1 MTKPISKLLIANR
14 GEVAIRIARAAEE
27 LGIRTLSLFS
37 EDDQAALHRTKS
49 DAARALTGSGARAY
63 LDSEQVLRI
72 AREEGVDAIHP
83 GYGFLSES
91 AAFAQR
97 CSDAGITFVGPSPR
111 QLALLGDK
119 LSARRLAEGLDI
131 PLARGSALLESVD
144 DARAFFTALGG
155 APALLKAAFGGGGRG
170 MRVITRADELP
181 SAFARCKSEA
191 EAAFANGALYME
203 ELIVRARH
211 IEVQVVGDGSG
222 AVTQLGERDCSLQRR
237 HQKLVEVAPSPGL
250 TAELRARLCAA
261 AVKLAADVSYL
272 SLGTFEFLLAQDGE
286 RFVFME
292 ANPRL
297 QVEHTV
303 TEEVLGIDLVKAQ
316 LRIAAGATLS
326 ELGLTQAELP
336 APRGYAIQLRVNTER
351 VDEQGGFAPASGT
364 LTSYELP
371 LGPGVRIDGAAYR
384 GYTPSAGF
392 DALLLKLIVHTPEPR
407 FESAV
412 IKARRAL
419 SELRLEGI
427 ATNLD
432 FLTGLLGDPAFPQ
445 YPVYT
450 TYLEEHA
457 ARFAKFRPARKLAFA
472 AADDA
477 RQEGAR
483 NIPGVSL
490 AVPPGQ
496 VDVPPPLQGR
506 LVSVDVALDAR
517 IERGQQLCIL
527 EAMKMESAVYAPF
540 AGSVRAL
547 HVAPGENIAEGQ
559 SLFWLERDD
568 AASDAE
574 AEALEHGDTSERAD
588 VQELRARQG
597 RLLDAQRPEA
607 VAKRHKL
614 GQRTARENIADL
626 CDPDSFFEYGGLAL
640 AAQRSTRSIENL
652 IAQSPADG
660 VVTGI
665 GTVNAALF
673 GKEAAR
679 CLIAAYD
686 YTVFAGTQGHS
697 NHKKQDRMFELAAR
711 EELPV
716 VLFAEGG
723 GGRPGDTDSPVR
735 PTLDVETFHTF
746 ASLSGLVPLVGVVSG
761 RCFAGNA
768 VLLGC
773 CDVIIATEN
782 SNIGMGGPVMVEGAG
797 IGSFPPEAIGPI
809 DVQSANGVVDVRVA
823 DERVGTQVAKQYLGY
838 FQGKLSSFVAP
849 DAERL
854 ARLVPENRRRVYEVR
869 EVIAALCDVGS
880 VLELRREFG
889 RGMVTALA
897 RIEGRSVGILANE
910 PKRLAGAI
918 DAEGSDKAARFMRL
932 CDAYGIPLVS
942 LCDTP
947 GFMVGPEA
955 EKTAAVRRTCRMLVT
970 AASLEV
976 PLFLVVLRKA
986 YGLGAM
992 AMAGGHMHAPFF
1004 TVAWPSGEFGAM
1016 GLEGAV
1022 QLAFKK
1028 QLNAIADPVQR
1039 EALLRKMADGLR
1051 EQGKAINVA
1060 SQLEIDNVIDPTE
1073 TRSLLARGLRSL
1085 PTTRRER
1092 GPRRP
1097 FIDTW

>member
-27 LGIRTLSLFS
+27 LGIPTLSVFS
-37 EDDQAALHRTKS
+37 EDDRAALHSRKT
-49 DAARALTGSGARAY
+49 DQTHALTGSGARAY
-63 LDSEQVLRI
+63 LDMEQMLRV
-72 AREEGVDAIHP
+72 ACEQGADAIHP

-91 AAFAQR
+91 ASFAER
-97 CSDAGITFVGPSPR
+97 CSDAGITFVGPRVR

-119 LSARRLAEGLDI
+119 LQARSLAEGLAI
-131 PLARGSALLESVD
+131 PLARGSSVLASAA
-144 DARAFFTALGG
+144 DARAFFTSLGG

-170 MRVITRADELP
+170 MRVITRDDEID

-191 EAAFANGALYME
+191 EAAFGNGALYIE

-211 IEVQVVGDGSG
+211 IEIQVVGDGSG
-222 AVTQLGERDCSLQRR
+222 AVTQLGERECSLQRR
-237 HQKLVEVAPSPGL
+237 HQKLVEVAPSPTL
-250 TAELRARLCAA
+250 ASDVRARLCAA

-272 SLGTFEFLLAQDGE
+272 SLGTFEFLLAEDGE

-303 TEEVLGIDLVKAQ
+303 TEEVLGIDLVKTQ
-316 LRIAAGATLS
+316 LRIAAGATLA
-326 ELGLTQAELP
+326 ELGLTQAEVP
-336 APRGYAIQLRVNTER
+336 KPRGFAIQLRVNMER
-351 VDEQGGFAPASGT
+351 VDEQGSFAPASGT
-364 LTSYELP
+364 LSAYELP
-371 LGPGVRIDGAAYR
+371 LGPGVRIDGAAYA

-392 DALLLKLIVHTPEPR
+392 DSLLLKLIVHSPESQ

-419 SELRLEGI
+419 SELRVDGI

-432 FLTGLLGDPAFPQ
+432 FLSGLLADPAFPA
-445 YPVYT
+445 YAVYT
-450 TYLEEHA
+450 TFLEEHA
-457 ARFAKFRPARKLAFA
+457 ARFAQYRPQRKLSFA
-472 AADDA
+472 ALEKSESVVREAPA
-477 RQEGAR
+477 
-483 NIPGVSL
+483 PLGVTSL
-490 AVPPGQ
+490 TS
-496 VDVPPPLQGR
+496 PLQGR
-506 LVSVDVALDAR
+506 LVSVDVKVSQR
-517 IERGQQLCIL
+517 IERGQQLCII
-527 EAMKMESAVYAPF
+527 EAMKMESAVYAPG
-540 AGSVRAL
+540 AGSVRAV
-547 HVAPGENIAEGQ
+547 HISAGDNIAEGQ
-559 SLFWLERDD
+559 ALFWLELDD
-568 AASDAE
+568 ADDTAE
-574 AEALEHGDTSERAD
+574 AQATEHAESELRAD
-588 VQELRARQG
+588 VKELRERQS
-597 RLLDAQRPEA
+597 RLLDALRPEA

-614 GQRTARENIADL
+614 GSRTARENIADL

-640 AAQRSTRSIENL
+640 AAQRSTRSMQSLIEL
-652 IAQSPADG
+652 SPADG
-660 VVTGI
+660 VITGV
-665 GTVNAALF
+665 GTVNAELF

-686 YTVFAGTQGHS
+686 YTVFAGTQGHN
-697 NHKKQDRMFELAAR
+697 NHKKQDRVFELAAR

-809 DVQSANGVVDVRVA
+809 DVQSQNGVVDVRVR
-823 DERVGTQVAKQYLGY
+823 DELEGTAVAKQYLSY
-838 FQGKLSSFVAP
+838 FQGNLSSFREP
-849 DAERL
+849 DVQRL
-854 ARLVPENRRRVYEVR
+854 ARVVPENRRRVYEVR
-869 EVIAALCDVGS
+869 DVLSGLCDVGS

-889 RGMVTALA
+889 RGMITALA
-897 RIEGRSVGILANE
+897 RIEGYSVGILANE

-970 AASLEV
+970 AANLEV
-976 PLFLVVLRKA
+976 PLFCVVLRKA

-1028 QLNAIADPVQR
+1028 QLNAIADLQQR

-1060 SQLEIDNVIDPTE
+1060 SQLEIDNVIEPTE

-1085 PTTRRER
+1085 PTTRRSKR
-1092 GPRRP
+1092 SRRP